1 MRHAML
7 GLHRNW
13 EGGFMKFGIH
23 FGSRGVVG
31 EPDSL
36 IAVAQKCEALGFSH
50 FGMSDHVIVATEVD
64 SAYPYSESG
73 KFFAQDTGVS
83 LEQVTALSFVA
94 AATSTIRL
102 LTSVMVLP
110 HRHPV
115 LAAKMLS
122 TVDVLSKGRL
132 IAGVG
137 VGWMA
142 EEIALLGGPP
152 FADRAAASDEYIEA
166 FRELWIAD
174 RPSRS
179 GDFSTFEHLLFAPK
193 PAQTPCPPIWIG
205 GESKPARRR
214 AACHGDGWY
223 PVAANP
229 RTPLDTPERYRVAL
243 AGVRDKAE
251 KSGRDP
257 ATVDGALLAIYCRIG
272 DEKEGRDGGR
282 LAFTGSAQ
290 AIVDDIRRF
299 AEAGL
304 QHFLIGGDGSDLPG
318 TLDRLEQFATEVMN
332 VAR

>member
-1 MRHAML
+1 
-7 GLHRNW
+7 
-13 EGGFMKFGIH
+13 MKFGIH

-214 AACHGDGWY
+214 AASTCIAWHRM
-223 PVAANP
+223 A
-229 RTPLDTPERYRVAL
+229 
-243 AGVRDKAE
+243 
-251 KSGRDP
+251 
-257 ATVDGALLAIYCRIG
+257 
-272 DEKEGRDGGR
+272 
-282 LAFTGSAQ
+282 
-290 AIVDDIRRF
+290 
-299 AEAGL
+299 
-304 QHFLIGGDGSDLPG
+304 
-318 TLDRLEQFATEVMN
+318 
-332 VAR
+332 

>member
-1 MRHAML
+1 
-7 GLHRNW
+7 
-13 EGGFMKFGIH
+13 MKFGVH
-23 FGSRGVVG
+23 FGSRGVAG

-36 IAVAQKCEALGFSH
+36 TTIAQKCEALGFEH

-64 SAYPYSESG
+64 SAYPYSATG
-73 KFFAQDTGVS
+73 KFFAQDTGIS

-94 AATSTIRL
+94 SATERIRL
-102 LTSVMVLP
+102 LTSVLVLP

-115 LAAKMLS
+115 LASKMLA

-132 IAGVG
+132 VAGVG

-166 FRELWIAD
+166 FRELWTTD
-174 RPSRS
+174 RPKLDGSFANF
-179 GDFSTFEHLLFAPK
+179 DHMLFAPK
-193 PAQTPCPPIWIG
+193 PVQSPYPPLWIG

-214 AACHGDGWY
+214 TGRYGDGWY

-229 RTPLDTPERYRVAL
+229 RTPLDTPERYGAAL
-243 AGVRDKAE
+243 DDVRSEAE
-251 KSGRDP
+251 GAGRDP
-257 ATVDGALLAIYCRIG
+257 VAIDGALLAIYCRIG
-272 DEKEGRDGGR
+272 DEQEGRDGGR
-282 LAFTGSAQ
+282 LAFTGSAD
-290 AIVDDIRRF
+290 AIIDDIGRF

-318 TLDRLEQFATEVMN
+318 TLGRLEEFATEVMAK
-332 VAR
+332 VE